1 MNMSSKMILAQKE
14 SNTVININEKYLKL
28 QLDKFADQIDAR
40 IQNVLMNRLMLRY
53 SELSKSFEEKNQQLI
68 ENQEILEKYNNQLE
82 DLVDEKV
89 REISEA
95 QMATLF
101 ALVKLAESRDDDT
114 GAHVER
120 TAGLCK
126 LMAIYLKDESK
137 YAYIIDDRYIDDI
150 YKASP
155 LHDIG
160 KVGIPDSILLKEGK
174 LTEEEFS
181 IMKTHVD
188 VGHNTLL
195 EVQEKYKANS
205 FLKMGM
211 DITRY
216 HHEKWNG
223 SGYPQGLAGEDIPL
237 PGRIMAVVDVYDALR
252 SKRVYK
258 DAFSHEES
266 CQIIKE
272 GSGKHFDPL
281 LVKIF
286 LAHHEEFEKV
296 HDGLG
301 E

>member
-1 MNMSSKMILAQKE
+1 MNMNVEIILAEKE
-14 SNTVININEKYLKL
+14 SNIEIKRNEKYIKL
-28 QLDKFADQIDAR
+28 QLDKFADQIDAH
-40 IQNVLMNRLMLRY
+40 IQNKLMTRLMLKY
-53 SELSKSFEEKNQQLI
+53 SELSKSFEEKNQLLM
-68 ENQEILEKYNNQLE
+68 ENQKILERYNNQLQ

-89 REISEA
+89 KEVSES

-137 YAYIIDDRYIDDI
+137 YAASIDDKYIDDI

-160 KVGIPDSILLKEGK
+160 KVGIPDNILLKKGK
-174 LTEEEFS
+174 LTEEEFK
-181 IMKTHVD
+181 IMKTHVEI
-188 VGHNTLL
+188 GYNTLL
-195 EVQEKYKANS
+195 EVQQKYKGNS

-211 DITRY
+211 DITKY
-216 HHEKWNG
+216 HHEKWDG

-237 PGRIMAVVDVYDALR
+237 PGRIMAIVDVYDALR

-258 DAFSHEES
+258 EAFSPEKS
-266 CQIIKE
+266 CKIIKE
-272 GSGKHFDPL
+272 ASGKHFDPL
-281 LVKIF
+281 LVEMFIKNQTQ
-286 LAHHEEFEKV
+286 FEKV
-296 HDGLG
+296 HNDLG
-301 E
+301 D